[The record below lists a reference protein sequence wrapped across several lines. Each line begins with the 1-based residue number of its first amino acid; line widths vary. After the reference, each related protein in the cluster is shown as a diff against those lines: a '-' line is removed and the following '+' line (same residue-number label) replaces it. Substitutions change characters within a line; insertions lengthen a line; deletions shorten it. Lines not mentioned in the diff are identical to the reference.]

1 MLKSFLDLQNA
12 VQMRICQTGVIV
24 EILCVR
30 FGRVLR
36 GSSFV
41 RDTQCSPSKK
51 DGLSFSI
58 RQIFNGRKRSDLYG
72 VSCAWET
79 RFYGRP
85 KGVRTTDDVTAKRTA

>member
-58 RQIFNGRKRSDLYG
+58 RQIFNGRRQNDMYG
-72 VSCAWET
+72 LSCDWET
-79 RFYGRP
+79 QSDGRP
-85 KGVRTTDDVTAKRTA
+85 KGVP